1 MFPTFSLTGFV
12 LRFHWMY
19 TNLAIGAFYWKEAA
33 KEEIMTETGRRGL
46 HGHDRIHGSS
56 LLSQIEAPVRHCRL
70 LNPAIVADFF
80 WAVVLRHYFFYAEGR
95 LSLRSATN
103 KSVDSTATRFHC
115 DIVAALGLDINR
127 LVGITDFAF
136 LFFRFF
142 FVLFWKLSALKIF
155 GRAPTGEAEKK
166 KKTRKKKHRRRWIC
180 DEKKKSRN
188 KTKMIRRS

>member
-80 WAVVLRHYFFYAEGR
+80 LGGCSSPLFLLRGGTPFIEKR
-95 LSLRSATN
+95 N
-103 KSVDSTATRFHC
+103 EQ
-115 DIVAALGLDINR
+115 
-127 LVGITDFAF
+127 VG
-136 LFFRFF
+136 
-142 FVLFWKLSALKIF
+142 
-155 GRAPTGEAEKK
+155 
-166 KKTRKKKHRRRWIC
+166 
-180 DEKKKSRN
+180 
-188 KTKMIRRS
+188 